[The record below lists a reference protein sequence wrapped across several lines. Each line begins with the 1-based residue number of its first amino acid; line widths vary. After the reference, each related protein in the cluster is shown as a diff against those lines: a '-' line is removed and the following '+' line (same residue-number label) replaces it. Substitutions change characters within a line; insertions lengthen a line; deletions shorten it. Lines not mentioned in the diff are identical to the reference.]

1 MSKLNRIKSRREQ
14 AYARWHSLGKQKA
27 WDWVICWD
35 VAYHNEI
42 KNEEHECVEEPEFDE
57 DVAAAERAA
66 GWDPNP

>member
-1 MSKLNRIKSRREQ
+1 MSKLNRIKSRRER

-42 KNEEHECVEEPEFDE
+42 KNEADHGLDIKET
-57 DVAAAERAA
+57 AIIY
-66 GWDPNP
+66 GW